1 MSNDTLHNP
10 DRKLDDLAQIIAA
23 YNQVTE
29 KLRHSHDALHDEV
42 ARLREQLAGA
52 NAQLERSRRLAA
64 LGEMA
69 AGIAHEIRNPL
80 AAIHLYTRLI
90 SDDLALASPNTR
102 AAADNAGKIADAVR
116 SLNAIVTD
124 VLHFAREM
132 SPRRRP
138 VAVTDLIE
146 RAISAH
152 RPAIE
157 QAQVAVVVQADDD
170 LMLEVDGDLV
180 QQALLNLIRN
190 AVDAMSETES
200 RRKLTLKALR
210 CERQVIITVADTG
223 PGIAPEHADR
233 LFNPFFTT
241 RNTGTGLGLA
251 IVHRILDA
259 HGGSISVRNQRG
271 AVFTLT
277 FPAECCV
284 FEPAGAIA

>member
-1 MSNDTLHNP
+1 MSTDTINNP

-90 SDDLALASPNTR
+90 SDDLTLASPNTQ
-102 AAADNAGKIADAVR
+102 AATDNAGKIADAVR

-132 SPRRRP
+132 LPRRRT
-138 VAVTDLIE
+138 VSASDLIE
-146 RAISAH
+146 RAVCAH

-157 QAQVAVVVQADDD
+157 QAQVAVSMQVDDD
-170 LMLEVDGDLV
+170 LLLEVDGDLV

-190 AVDAMSETES
+190 AVDAMCES
-200 RRKLTLKALR
+200 QTRRKLTIKAVR
-210 CERQVIITVADTG
+210 RGREVVIAVADTG
-223 PGIAPEHADR
+223 PGIAPEHAER

-259 HGGSISVRNQRG
+259 HGAAISVRNQRG

-277 FPAECCV
+277 FPADCCV
-284 FEPAGAIA
+284 FESAGAIA